1 MFGRSKKQVAYKTEV
16 IENVIGV
23 GLPNRNK
30 FMNYGDVADENI
42 YSGYAIGRVFSE
54 DQDRLSFEF
63 DAVYLHYLIAALAKA
78 GVSIEQSSEALQA
91 VLDNF
96 ELSKKEQDKF
106 YKRLAEYRLLNNED
120 VAEKFVDNL
129 AVEDFPENYRE
140 PSRKTLSEQFSRLV
154 KGIERFVSNEL
165 RASGAK

>member
-1 MFGRSKKQVAYKTEV
+1 MFGFSKKQVAYRTDV
-16 IENVIGV
+16 IENIIGV

-63 DAVYLHYLIAALAKA
+63 DAVYLHYLVSVLAKV
-78 GVSIEQSSEALQA
+78 GVPAEQSADALQA

-96 ELSKKEQDKF
+96 EISQDEQRKF
-106 YKRLAEYRLLNNED
+106 KQRLKDYESLDDES

-129 AVEDFPENYRE
+129 NVADFPESYRE
-140 PSRKTLSEQFSRLV
+140 PSRKTLGEQFSRLT
-154 KGIERFVSNEL
+154 KGVERFVADEL
-165 RASGAK
+165 RAAKA

>member
-1 MFGRSKKQVAYKTEV
+1 MFGFSKKQVAYRTDV
-16 IENVIGV
+16 IENIIGV

-63 DAVYLHYLIAALAKA
+63 DAVYLNYLISVLTKV
-78 GVSIEQSSEALQA
+78 GVPVEQSADALQA
-91 VLDNF
+91 VFNNF
-96 ELSKKEQDKF
+96 EVSHDEQRKF
-106 YKRLAEYRLLNNED
+106 KQRLKDYESLDHEG

-129 AVEDFPENYRE
+129 TVADFPESYRE
-140 PSRKTLSEQFSRLV
+140 PSRKTLGEQFSRLT
-154 KGIERFVSNEL
+154 KGVERFVADEL
-165 RASGAK
+165 RAAKA